1 MLPAE
6 LVEALRRA
14 AEEKRQ
20 TYSVV
25 AEEWLLAGQA
35 VANQNKL
42 AKMKR

>member
-35 VANQNKL
+35 VKCSAVK
-42 AKMKR
+42 AKR